1 MASNRINT
9 IKANTKHTLQKVT
22 PTNIIDKNLQRKT
35 IMSFV
40 EKHGLVY
47 FGYVNHLTD
56 EHRLIRGLTV
66 SPHQRDNHYAI
77 GSFDGYDVAFVQ
89 RTVRDGLSKKSK
101 SYKWL
106 VFEIDLHS
114 QIDLPHIFI
123 GSNAHSGDFYK
134 KLFSTFVYFRQN
146 KLSIFDQ
153 KSSSINN
160 KYSLYTAP
168 AYLVSARNLIREEL
182 AEQIAINFY
191 PLAIEISSGSIYVYA
206 DNQRATTSLLTKMLK
221 NSVWL
226 AQQIDAQI
234 QATKYV

>member
-1 MASNRINT
+1 MPSKRLNSL
-9 IKANTKHTLQKVT
+9 KAGTKHTLRRVT
-22 PTNIIDKNLQRKT
+22 PTNIIDRNLQRKT
-35 IMSFV
+35 IMNFV
-40 EKHGLVY
+40 ERHGLVY
-47 FGYVNHLTD
+47 FGYVNHLAD
-56 EHRLIRGLTV
+56 EHRIIRGLTV

-77 GSFDGYDVAFVQ
+77 GTFDGYDVAFVQ
-89 RTVRDGLSKKSK
+89 RTVQDGLSKKSK
-101 SYKWL
+101 NLKWL
-106 VFEIDLHS
+106 VFEIDLQS

-168 AYLVSARNLIREEL
+168 AYLVSARNLINEAL
-182 AEQIAINFY
+182 AEQIAINFF
-191 PLAIEISSGSIYVYA
+191 PLAIEISSGSIYIYA
-206 DNQRATTSLLTKMLK
+206 DNQRATPNLLTKMLK

-226 AQQIDAQI
+226 ARQLDQQIQSTRYI
-234 QATKYV
+234 